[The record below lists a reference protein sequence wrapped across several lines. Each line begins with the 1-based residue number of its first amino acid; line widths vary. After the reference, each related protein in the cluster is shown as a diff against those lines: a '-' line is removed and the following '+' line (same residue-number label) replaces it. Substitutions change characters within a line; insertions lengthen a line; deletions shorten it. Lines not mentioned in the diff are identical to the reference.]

1 MHTGRLS
8 KTVFKLI
15 TAPYSSSYVAIN
27 KKLLMT
33 HGYVPLLQISVA
45 CMTTTQ
51 LST

>member
-1 MHTGRLS
+1 MHTVHLS

-15 TAPYSSSYVAIN
+15 TLPYYSSYEGIN
-27 KKLLMT
+27 KKLLLT

-45 CMTTTQ
+45 DMTTTK